1 MRRSSRLSSSGPVT
15 RTAAL
20 AGQALLVAGLVI
32 TGLSVPAAAAPAKPS
47 AEPAPLSA
55 AEKSAFSAARK
66 TGKPVA
72 IADQVTESTQVLA
85 RPDGSFVFE
94 SSAAPQRVKRG
105 DHWVGIDPA
114 LRANADGSLSPAATP
129 LDVSFSGG
137 GTAPYITL
145 KSAEGQVALHW
156 PTPLPA
162 PRVEGSKV
170 TYAGVLPGVDLVLI
184 ASALSYQQVLVVH
197 DEAAAA
203 NPSLRQVKVTA
214 RTTGLELRT
223 GADGALSAVDS
234 AGKAVFTGSTPTMWD
249 SSKPAATDATPTAAD
264 PKAGRVDKVAIT
276 ARAVAV
282 EQPAGKLTAAARTTV
297 KAAEVAIAPDVAALT
312 RPGVKYPVY
321 VDPSLTG
328 NQLAWGETTANGY
341 SYFNANMDAQV
352 GRCYNGAGACGSL
365 TTARSFFRL
374 NTEPI
379 KPRSGWAAV
388 VWTAGVYTTQ
398 THGAHL
404 CTAEPVRLWSAPP
417 IFSGM
422 SWNNPGLSGLL
433 DTKYS
438 GAGDQCGG
446 AGGVAFDAAPVK
458 DFVQTAAN
466 GGWNDITVALAAA
479 DENQQLQWKKF
490 ATSGAAAPKLVAEFS
505 YRPNQPTGLN
515 IPAAAKCTP
524 YPQVVGTSTPA
535 LQASAT
541 DNNDPPLP
549 IVLRYEI
556 YNRATNA
563 LVTHSGDAA
572 QISSGTVG
580 TWTTPVLPDGDYRYQ
595 VGAIGLYPGYPARY
609 LWGPA
614 YSSVLDFNVRSAPL
628 TQTPTIRPSADY
640 PKLAWGAPANAP
652 GSVMLND
659 PGNAEVEGFTYTF
672 NGPGTEV
679 VPGPTDCV
687 YDRVFGTTGGWVS
700 GRSNVNVRLPAGLSP
715 GYHTMYVR
723 SFDRAHKLSPESQ
736 AYEFYVAPNVAS
748 PSTLIEAETMTISQP
763 NGQNSTVGVQAD
775 CCGVDWSGTG
785 QVHFVGNAVN
795 QTFTL
800 AFTVGTERDYDLGVG
815 ITKSYDYG
823 IVSYKIDGQSVGQPS
838 PNGPAGSYDTY
849 DVVVRYGQVSL
860 GTRRLTAGTH
870 TLTVTMTG
878 TNPASVGSRYHAGV
892 DYLVLAPTGR
902 FEAEQ
907 ASQVTVT
914 ASAGVTFGRQDQAA
928 GTASWS
934 EGAQLAIDTTAAGQS
949 AELAFRIPTEAD
961 YAIGLNLTTGPQQGI
976 VNVLLD
982 DTQLGEAKS
991 TPLDTYTAA
1000 VGTTYYRLGGAHLT
1014 AGIHKVKLVV
1024 VGRNSGSSGF
1034 KVGVDH
1040 LNAIAFANSTVTDFT
1055 SAMNNNGIAPDGT
1068 AADLDTN
1075 GIAGIS
1081 AQTLAAAGMAP
1092 GQSVAVEGATF
1103 VMPAHRADGNDNV
1116 IAFGQTISLPVS
1128 QQVKAS
1134 AVGFLVVDTCYQI
1147 PERTGAVTY
1156 QDNTVDKPRFPSVP
1170 DWFDGPKGSA
1180 QVVLPYVTWGT
1191 STNNAYQPRIY
1202 AIFVPTDPTKALKN
1216 VTLPNYGTPFLP
1228 GCNGGS
1234 ALHVLAM
1241 APRPVQAGWLGAWAS
1256 QPDTVTVPPAGAGF
1270 ANQTVRTVVHPSVTG
1285 SQVRITLTNAG
1296 NPSPLTV
1303 NKASVGAQQGTG
1315 VDSVAAPVA
1324 LAFGGSASVTIPVG
1338 GEVTSDAVAFPST
1351 SGGSGNLVVSVYHS
1365 AAASRVPAH
1374 SGATAAVRLGAGDL
1388 TTTASG
1394 SGFTTTLT
1402 GTYVLSGLQVSTS
1415 DSSLGTVVVLG
1426 DQQSAAADSDVS
1438 AGHRKTWVDKLPDAL
1453 NTAGMPLPGSIVNA
1467 SRSGLSTSAS
1477 WRMNEASGT
1486 TLIDANGSN
1495 AGTLTGGY
1503 TRSTE
1508 RGGAV
1513 DFNGS
1518 TGHAT
1523 MAGSPISTTQSY
1535 TVSAWVKLE
1544 STAASATVFSRGD
1557 SSTGSLQLL
1566 YSKPQ
1571 NAWALTNP
1579 AGGASA
1585 VVVGSAPELNVWTHL
1600 VGTYDAAAKEM
1611 RLYVNGVSAGGSRSV
1626 VDGAGP
1632 FVIGAGKSA
1641 GGTVSGYFNGL
1652 ISELRVFQGLATDTD
1667 AGVLFQGNAVT
1678 GQQAGVSAPSLFD
1691 AAATLGRN
1699 VYDEPNLRTVVVA
1712 LGANDVLAGKNK
1724 SDILAGF
1731 KSVMLQSNAG
1741 ALRNTRRSDGDLT
1754 HVIVSTIPAL
1764 GLAANDPREITRQQV
1779 NNDLLVNFT
1788 DQGADE
1794 IINIAGTV
1802 ADPSNVNLVNPSYLT
1817 GGLLNDAYFTAVAD
1831 AIALAASSFPPTAQ
1845 F

>member
-1 MRRSSRLSSSGPVT
+1 M
-15 RTAAL
+15 
-20 AGQALLVAGLVI
+20 
-32 TGLSVPAAAAPAKPS
+32 SVPATAAPAKQAAAPAPMS
-47 AEPAPLSA
+47 ATEKGAF
-55 AEKSAFSAARK
+55 AEARA

-72 IADQVTESTQVLA
+72 VADQVTESTQVLA
-85 RPDGSFVFE
+85 KPDGSFVYE

-105 DHWVGIDPA
+105 DRWVGIDPA
-114 LRANADGSLSPAATP
+114 LRTNADGSLSPAATP
-129 LDVSFSGG
+129 LDVAFSAG

-162 PRVEGSKV
+162 PQVEGSKV
-170 TYAGVLPGVDLVLI
+170 TYAGVLPGVDLVLT

-197 DEAAAA
+197 DAAAAA
-203 NPSLRQVKVTA
+203 NPALRQVKVTA
-214 RTTGLELRT
+214 RTTGLELKT

-234 AGKAVFTGSTPTMWD
+234 AGKTVFTGSTPTMWD
-249 SSKPAATDATPTAAD
+249 SSKPTATDATPTAAD
-264 PKAGRVDKVAIT
+264 PKAGRVDKVAVSS
-276 ARAVAV
+276 RAIAV
-282 EQPAGKLTAAARTTV
+282 EQPAAKVAGKAAAAKQVIVR
-297 KAAEVAIAPDVAALT
+297 AAEVAIAPDITALT
-312 RPGVKYPVY
+312 RPGVKYPVF

-328 NQLAWGETTANGY
+328 SQLAWGETTANGY
-341 SYFNANMDAQV
+341 SYFNAAMDAQV

-388 VWTAGVYTTQ
+388 VWTAGVYVTQ
-398 THGAHL
+398 THGAHA
-404 CTAEPVRLWSAPP
+404 CTAEPVRLWSTGP

-422 SWNNPGLSGLL
+422 SWNNPGLSGNL
-433 DTKYS
+433 DTKS
-438 GAGDQCGG
+438 SAAGDQCGG
-446 AGGVAFDAAPVK
+446 AGGVVFDAAPVK

-466 GGWNDITVALAAA
+466 GGWNDITVALAAP

-505 YRPNQPTGLN
+505 YRPNQPTGLD

-535 LQASAT
+535 LQATAT
-541 DNNDPPLP
+541 DNNSPTLP

-563 LVTHSGDAA
+563 LVVHSGENPVIA
-572 QISSGTVG
+572 SGTMG
-580 TWTTPVLPDGDYRYQ
+580 SWSPPALPDGDYRYQ

-628 TQTPTIRPSADY
+628 TQTPTIRTSSDY
-640 PKLAWGAPANAP
+640 PKLAWGAPSNSP
-652 GSVMLND
+652 GSVMVND

-679 VPGPTDCV
+679 IPGPTDCV

-700 GRSNVNVRLPAGLSP
+700 GRSNVNVRLPAGLSA
-715 GYHTMYVR
+715 GYHTMHVR

-736 AYEFYVAPNVAS
+736 AYEFYVAPAVAS
-748 PSTLIEAETMTISQP
+748 PSTVIEAETMTISQP

-800 AFTVGTERDYDLGVG
+800 GFNVGAERDYDLGVG

-838 PNGPAGSYDTY
+838 PTGPVGSYDTY

-860 GTRRLTAGTH
+860 GTRRLTAGAH

-878 TNPASVGSRYHAGV
+878 TNAASVGSRYHAGV

-907 ASQVTVT
+907 PSQVTVT
-914 ASAGVTFGRQDQAA
+914 QPPGQTVAVGRQDQTA

-934 EGAQLAIDTTAAGQS
+934 EGAQLAFDATANGAS
-949 AELAFRIPTEAD
+949 VDLAIRIPTEAD
-961 YAIGLNLTTGPQQGI
+961 YALGINLTTGPQQG
-976 VNVLLD
+976 NVGVQVD
-982 DTQLGEAKS
+982 GV
-991 TPLDTYTAA
+991 A
-1000 VGTTYYRLGGAHLT
+1000 VGNTDVVPLKGYQAAAGTEYFRLGGAHLT
-1014 AGIHKVKLVV
+1014 AGVHTLKLTVA
-1024 VGRNSGSSGF
+1024 GKESSSTGY
-1034 KVGVDH
+1034 KIGIDH
-1040 LNAIAFANSTVTDFT
+1040 VNAVAFANSTITDFT

-1068 AADLDTN
+1068 AADFDTN

-1092 GQSVAVEGATF
+1092 GQSVNVDGATF
-1103 VMPAHRADGNDNV
+1103 VMPAHRADGNDNI
-1116 IAFGQTISLPVS
+1116 IAFGQTISLPVA

-1134 AVGFLVVDTCYQI
+1134 AVGFLVADTCD
-1147 PERTGAVTY
+1147 PVSERTGSVTY

-1170 DWFDGPKGSA
+1170 DWFQGPRESA

-1191 STNNAYQPRIY
+1191 STNNAYQPKIY
-1202 AIFVPTDPTKALKN
+1202 AVFIPTDPTKTLKN
-1216 VTLPNYGTPFLP
+1216 VTLPNYGTPYLP
-1228 GCNGGS
+1228 GCAGKS

-1256 QPDTVTVPPAGAGF
+1256 QPDTVTVPPGGANF
-1270 ANQTVRTVVHPSVTG
+1270 ANQTVRTVVHPSLTG
-1285 SQVRITLTNAG
+1285 SQVRITLSNNG
-1296 NPSPLTV
+1296 NHSPLTV

-1324 LAFGGSASVTIPVG
+1324 LAFGGSASVTIPAG
-1338 GEVTSDAVAFPST
+1338 GEVVSDAIAFPST

-1365 AAASRVPAH
+1365 AAVSRVPAH
-1374 SGATAAVRLGAGDL
+1374 SAATAAVRLGAGDL

-1394 SGFTTTLT
+1394 TGFTTTLT
-1402 GTYVLSGLQVSTS
+1402 GTYVLTGLQVSTS
-1415 DSSLGTVVVLG
+1415 DNSLGTVVVLG
-1426 DQQSAAADSDVS
+1426 DQQAASAGSDVS

-1467 SRSGLSTSAS
+1467 SRSGLPTAAS
-1477 WRMNEASGT
+1477 WQMNEASGT
-1486 TLIDANGSN
+1486 ALIDANGSN
-1495 AGTLTGGY
+1495 QATLVGSYARTA
-1503 TRSTE
+1503 E

-1513 DFNGS
+1513 DFDGS

-1523 MAGSPISTTQSY
+1523 VPGSPINTTQSY
-1535 TVSAWVKLE
+1535 TVSAWAKLE

-1566 YSKPQ
+1566 YSKPN

-1585 VVVGSAPELNVWTHL
+1585 LVVGPAPTLNAWTHL
-1600 VGTYDAAAKEM
+1600 VGTYDAASKEM
-1611 RLYVNGVSAGGSRSV
+1611 RLYVNGALVASGSRNT

-1641 GGTVSGYFNGL
+1641 GGTVSGYFNGS
-1652 ISELRVFQGLATDTD
+1652 ISEVRVFQSAAVANDVS
-1667 AGVLFQGNAVT
+1667 VLYRGNAVT
-1678 GQQAGVSAPSLFD
+1678 GQRAGVNAPSLVD
-1691 AAATLGRN
+1691 AATTLSRN
-1699 VYDEPNLRTVVVA
+1699 VYDQPNLRTVVVA
-1712 LGANDVLAGKNK
+1712 LGANDVLAGRSKT
-1724 SDILAGF
+1724 DILAGF
-1731 KSVMLQSNAG
+1731 RQVMHQANAG

-1764 GLAANDPREITRQQV
+1764 GLAANDPREIVRQQV
-1779 NNDLLVNFT
+1779 NNDLLFNYT

-1794 IINIAGTV
+1794 IIDIAGTV
-1802 ADPSNVNLVNPSYLT
+1802 ADPSNANLVNPSYLT
-1817 GGLLNDAYFTAVAD
+1817 GGVLNDAYFTAVAD
-1831 AIALAASSFPPTAQ
+1831 AIAMAASTFPPTAQ